1 MEFKIQVVGDTSLKG
16 LSQAVDSV
24 IQRLVP
30 ELQSQ
35 IRSRT
40 PIDTGQA
47 RRGWQTR
54 KNIVENRVPYI
65 ERLEKGYSRQAPSG
79 FMRQGIKAAINN
91 IGKSK

>member
-1 MEFKIQVVGDTSLKG
+1 MEVKIQVIGDTSLPG
-16 LSQAVDSV
+16 LRAAVDNV

-30 ELQSQ
+30 ELQTQ

-40 PIDTGQA
+40 PIDTGRA

-54 KNIVENRVPYI
+54 NNIVENKLPYI
-65 ERLEKGYSRQAPSG
+65 ERLEKGWSRQAPNG
-79 FMRQGIKAAINN
+79 FMRQGITAAIKN